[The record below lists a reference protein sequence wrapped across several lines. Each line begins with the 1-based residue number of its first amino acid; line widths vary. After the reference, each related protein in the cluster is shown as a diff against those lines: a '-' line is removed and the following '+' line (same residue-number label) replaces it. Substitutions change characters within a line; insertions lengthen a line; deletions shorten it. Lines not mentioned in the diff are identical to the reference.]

1 MMSNP
6 WQIFVFY
13 NFYISPLFIMWALTY
28 ELPSLQVN
36 LPTYLQIKAS
46 FYFVGT
52 VRIAGNGY
60 SHEGAAK
67 EQDPFSQETFL
78 QPPKTASETHTYGMD

>member
-1 MMSNP
+1 
-6 WQIFVFY
+6 
-13 NFYISPLFIMWALTY
+13 MWALTY
-28 ELPSLQVN
+28 KLPSLQVN

-78 QPPKTASETHTYGMD
+78 QPPKTASETRTFGMDLYHR